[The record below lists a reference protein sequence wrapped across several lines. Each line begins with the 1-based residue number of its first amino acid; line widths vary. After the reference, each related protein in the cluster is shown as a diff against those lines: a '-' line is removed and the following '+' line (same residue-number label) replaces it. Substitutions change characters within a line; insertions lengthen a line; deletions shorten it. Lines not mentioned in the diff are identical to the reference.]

1 MAQDSSRKERDP
13 PTTSFFMICR
23 HELLSVMLL
32 ESCEAYW
39 GKFNHNQ
46 TINAK
51 GFSLSAGPQIELV
64 LDAASRDGSM
74 LEGLTITLG
83 LRKWLK
89 YIPISNKFIW
99 SRVIPFFTLWFSILA
114 AASDEDVVSFPA
126 IGEVDIVFPRED
138 TYAAEAP
145 FPVIFG
151 LQNAPVLTTFS
162 GTLNWELDC
171 AYTLFGIGRLYLD
184 FLPDTEPYYFLN
196 TSQAIA
202 DADEDQFQYWRGEED
217 SCILKWDFRW
227 TTICEPRSDGS
238 VLLKNNQFQRSGN
251 VTFTLRPGAK
261 TARKAIAEYEGC
273 AIGGTAIKLEKN
285 HTVGCPI
292 LAQDSSP
299 KPKPCDLDVK
309 KARSSLAAAVVK
321 PTTSL
326 TEIPSKTADSGVRT
340 TGTGADNGSK
350 PTSTSGKAGGG
361 DASADS
367 ENVARGHS
375 VSDNGGLFTVFLAL
389 SVGIIFSLW

>member
-23 HELLSVMLL
+23 HELPSVMLL

-39 GKFNHNQ
+39 GKLNHNQ

-64 LDAASRDGSM
+64 LDARNRDGSM
-74 LEGLTITLG
+74 LEGLTIAPG
-83 LRKWLK
+83 RHKWLK
-89 YIPISNKFIW
+89 YIPVSNNRINMHIILSTLIS
-99 SRVIPFFTLWFSILA
+99 LGFSILA
-114 AASDEDVVSFPA
+114 AASDDDVVSFPA

-138 TYAAEAP
+138 TYAVEAP

-217 SCILKWDFRW
+217 SCILKWGFRW

-251 VTFTLRPGAK
+251 
-261 TARKAIAEYEGC
+261 KAIAEYEGC

-299 KPKPCDLDVK
+299 KPKPCEIDVK

-326 TEIPSKTADSGVRT
+326 TEIPSKTTDSGART
-340 TGTGADNGSK
+340 TGTGADNASK
-350 PTSTSGKAGGG
+350 PTSTSGKSDGG
-361 DASADS
+361 DTSADS

-375 VSDNGGLFTVFLAL
+375 VSNNGGFLTVFVAL
-389 SVGIIFSLW
+389 SVGTIPSLFL